1 MNLVLIGIGLV
12 VGILIGSIGIGG
24 VLLVPSL
31 NYLADVPIHVAIA
44 SVMFSYLFS
53 GMVGATMFARRG
65 SIRWS
70 MAGWLC
76 LGAMPGA
83 YVGAAAVSMT
93 PAAVLELL
101 IATIMIA
108 VGVNALIERGES
120 TADRVW
126 SPRQLMLL
134 GTISGFGSSMTG
146 TGGPLVLVP
155 ILIWLKT
162 PVLMSVGLSQVIQL
176 PIAALATV
184 GNWVHG
190 TIDFK
195 LGLMVALTLIVGV
208 FVGARISHA
217 VSSKSL
223 KRLVSLVMVGVGAA
237 LVSKIAVHYLAR

>member
-1 MNLVLIGIGLV
+1 MSLVLIGVGLV

-31 NYLADVPIHVAIA
+31 NYLAGIPIHMGIA

-53 GMVGATMFARRG
+53 GLVGATMFARRG

-83 YVGAAAVSMT
+83 YAGAAAVSLT
-93 PAAVLELL
+93 PAAMLEFL
-101 IATIMIA
+101 IATIMVV
-108 VGVNALIERGES
+108 VGANALIERDEP
-120 TADRVW
+120 TATRSW
-126 SPRQLMLL
+126 SAGQLITL
-134 GTISGFGSSMTG
+134 GAISGLGSSMTG

-190 TIDFK
+190 SIDFR
-195 LGLMVALTLIVGV
+195 LGLMVALTLMTGV
-208 FVGARISHA
+208 VVGARISHA
-217 VSSKSL
+217 VSSKAL
-223 KRLVSLVMVGVGAA
+223 KRLVAVVMVGVGSAMI
-237 LVSKIAVHYLAR
+237 VKIALYYI